1 MQFGTVALNVAIIL
15 AFSIPG
21 FLFIKTK
28 LLKPEAIS
36 SFAKLLLYFC
46 QPCLSIYSFQK
57 VTYSGPLFLNMLI
70 FMAISCVMQISV
82 ILLLRLIYHRK
93 IAEAKYR
100 IATVAPV
107 LGNVGFIGIPLLEAL
122 LPQNPEAVTYA
133 ATFII
138 TLNVISWTIGAY
150 IITGDKS
157 YIKPKKILLNPP
169 VLTLFITLPL
179 FFTKTVLPDVLMNF
193 VTIPAKFTTALCMV
207 ILGMRFAAADLKKM
221 FSEPTVYIRIYKT
234 CRVSFVGVSG
244 NALATRR
251 QRHEGHHLYPL
262 LLSFRLGHSC
272 SERNKRLGRSNI
284 CRQYDSY
291 VDALLHRKYTLAA
304 FVGINYFAKT
314 LSSSANARALCET
327 AFFSSAVASP
337 NVLFKS

>member
-221 FSEPTVYIRIYKT
+221 FSEPTVYISVFIKL
-234 CRVSFVGVSG
+234 VAFPLL
-244 NALATRR
+244 AFLATHWLPVDNVMKVTIYILCCCPSASVILALSEIKDSGG
-251 QRHEGHHLYPL
+251 QIYAANTILMSTLFCIVSIPL
-262 LLSFRLGHSC
+262 LL
-272 SERNKRLGRSNI
+272 
-284 CRQYDSY
+284 
-291 VDALLHRKYTLAA
+291 LL
-304 FVGINYFAKT
+304 V
-314 LSSSANARALCET
+314 
-327 AFFSSAVASP
+327 
-337 NVLFKS
+337 